1 MEHTFSS
8 RPSPRAPP
16 SIMQTYRSTNV
27 ARVCCGPS
35 SLLNDTRSSRAPTA
49 EVASITSSRGRG
61 GGIITGWPLGIH
73 AGNDGNNSPPD
84 YSGDKP
90 RFRVESEMA
99 TPCRNS
105 FPCVKC
111 VSYKLSLGLFVPRT
125 IYLCGQGQAGRGCFS
140 LRPHRLKSG
149 IMVGLRSTHKHCEI
163 VASP

>member
-1 MEHTFSS
+1 MCDLHIRANTFSS
-8 RPSPRAPP
+8 RPFPSPRAPP

-49 EVASITSSRGRG
+49 EGGGIDHKLTRAG
-61 GGIITGWPLGIH
+61 GGIITGWPLRIH

-125 IYLCGQGQAGRGCFS
+125 IYLCGQGLFFS
-140 LRPHRLKSG
+140 PPP
-149 IMVGLRSTHKHCEI
+149 
-163 VASP
+163 SPQIGHNG